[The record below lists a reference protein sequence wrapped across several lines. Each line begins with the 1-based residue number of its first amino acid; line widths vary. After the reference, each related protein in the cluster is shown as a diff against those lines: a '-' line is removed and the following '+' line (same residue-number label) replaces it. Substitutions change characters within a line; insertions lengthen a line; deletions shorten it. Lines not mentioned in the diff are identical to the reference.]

1 MTADKFSQSGT
12 ASDASLAGELARI
25 NAETARIAWRDL
37 QRFFAQGHAI
47 YVAPELDLVDVALQ
61 MQRDNRSVIEIWLSS
76 AHLAPVSDAQ
86 ALDWFENDATHWCV
100 VVRPWVLVQPDSRPA
115 HGSIK

>member
-1 MTADKFSQSGT
+1 MTADKQSQAGT
-12 ASDASLAGELARI
+12 AFDVSLAEERARI

-47 YVAPELDLVDVALQ
+47 YVVPELDLVDVALQ
-61 MQRDNRSVIEIWLSS
+61 MQQDNSSTIEGWLAS
-76 AHLAPVSDAQ
+76 ARLAPVSDAQ

-100 VVRPWVLVQPDSRPA
+100 VVRPWVLVQPDRGA
-115 HGSIK
+115 ARVD